1 MLCPQ
6 TIWQF
11 FAGSEFLAVE
21 LLPYVLDVVD
31 VVVDGGGGGGAEV
44 VGLEAL
50 ANNTLYLNC

>member
-11 FAGSEFLAVE
+11 VAESEFLAVE

-31 VVVDGGGGGGAEV
+31 VVVDGDGGGAEV
-44 VGLEAL
+44 AGLEAL

>member
-1 MLCPQ
+1 M
-6 TIWQF
+6 
-11 FAGSEFLAVE
+11 AVE

-31 VVVDGGGGGGAEV
+31 VVVDGVGGGAEV